1 MPAVGREDSE
11 LRGRMIF
18 VVGARRSGTN
28 WLERILTA
36 HPGVVAMPS
45 ETYLFSHGIAPL
57 AERFQHA
64 NPGSPAIGRTFIERA
79 RFLDAVRDLLDTVF
93 SERAHRAGAEAR
105 YLLERTPWHA

>member
-36 HPGVVAMPS
+36 HPEVVAMPS

-57 AERFQHA
+57 TERFQHA
-64 NPGSPAIGRTFIERA
+64 NPGSPMVGRTFMEGESLLDALRELVDRIFCEHLERA
-79 RFLDAVRDLLDTVF
+79 GPD
-93 SERAHRAGAEAR
+93 AR
-105 YLLERTPWHA
+105 YLLERTPWH